1 MYIPDQPSAPVLAP
15 ATYPPLYNSDVTFTT
30 ETLERADLEEIVES
44 QEENEVET
52 YQVST
57 YQKAKL
63 EESQVENKI
72 DAEATYDVVDDVNEI
87 NKGYEDIELESVEE
101 PIDQS
106 DIQEKFKEK
115 KKTATKKLA
124 QDDEIG
130 SV

>member
-1 MYIPDQPSAPVLAP
+1 M
-15 ATYPPLYNSDVTFTT
+15 
-30 ETLERADLEEIVES
+30 ES

-52 YQVST
+52 NQVST

-63 EESQVENKI
+63 EESQVENMI
-72 DAEATYDVVDDVNEI
+72 DAEATYEIVDEVNEI

-101 PIDQS
+101 PIDLS
-106 DIQEKFKEK
+106 DIQERLKER

-130 SV
+130 SI